1 MPGKRD
7 DAVRAAAIERLRL
20 EVAEQ
25 ETNTALRLQLGD
37 LLLEAGRNGEAW
49 PVFLDLADRFASRGL
64 LARAA
69 AALRRIEAVEP
80 GREDVAARRKALEER
95 TTAALFTDVVPRR
108 PGLPE
113 ADTRPKMLL
122 PGETSTEAPKKRK
135 PREPKQDE
143 QFLSM
148 PEEAVQDQL
157 DDLIEDLY
165 LPPRHPPPPSPP
177 RRAKAASPACCSPTF
192 RPRSAAWSC
201 RD

>member
-1 MPGKRD
+1 M
-7 DAVRAAAIERLRL
+7 
-20 EVAEQ
+20 
-25 ETNTALRLQLGD
+25 
-37 LLLEAGRNGEAW
+37 

-95 TTAALFTDVVPRR
+95 TTAALFTDVVPGRR

-113 ADTRPKMLL
+113 ADTRPKILL
-122 PGETSTEAPKKRK
+122 PGETSTEAPTKRK

-157 DDLIEDLY
+157 EDLIEDLY
-165 LPPRHPPPPSPP
+165 LPPRHATAAEPPAPSESGLPGLLFSDLPPEE
-177 RRAKAASPACCSPTF
+177 RRVVLQGLKLRAYEPGDILVTEGEGHHWASP
-192 RPRSAAWSC
+192 W
-201 RD
+201 